1 MNIFAISS
9 DPIQCAQALDD
20 KRLNKMI
27 VETCQ
32 ILCAALHLTNR
43 GSQSLYKAAYLRHPI
58 VLWAT
63 GDERNYAWLYRHLLA
78 LFEERSFRTGKRDH
92 RSARLIPELGLHVCA
107 DADPAAFEN
116 CTAYKTVKDVH
127 AAYRQTLCDKW
138 QNDSQPP
145 RWTNRGAPEFYKP
158 QSLARLS

>member
-32 ILCAALHLTNR
+32 ILCAALHLTDR

-63 GDERNYAWLYRHLLA
+63 DD
-78 LFEERSFRTGKRDH
+78 ERSFRTGKRDH
-92 RSARLIPELGLHVCA
+92 RSTRLIPELGLHVCA
-107 DADPAAFEN
+107 DAAPAAFEN
-116 CTAYKTVKDVH
+116 CTAYKSVKDVH

-138 QNDSQPP
+138 QNDNQPP
-145 RWTNRGAPEFYKP
+145 RWTNRGAPKFYKA
-158 QSLARLS
+158 QSPG